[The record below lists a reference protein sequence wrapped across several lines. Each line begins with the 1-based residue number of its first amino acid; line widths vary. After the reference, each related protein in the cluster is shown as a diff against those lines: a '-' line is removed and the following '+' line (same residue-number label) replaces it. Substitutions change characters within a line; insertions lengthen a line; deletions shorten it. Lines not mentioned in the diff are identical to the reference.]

1 MTSRPR
7 PVLILAGDLGAGKTT
22 LINRLL
28 SGTTQRVAI
37 VENEAGEVGIDA
49 QLIDGAADV
58 LDLPDGCACCTMRG
72 ALSGALELIAA
83 RAHNIDVLI
92 IELSGLAD
100 PMPVLQAFH
109 EPVIRAAFGVA
120 ALVGVAS
127 AAGPVGGGLWRR
139 QLRFADAVVLTK
151 VPEGQDPPQVLCDV
165 VRRITRPSTV
175 LLAPVDA
182 TLAHLLQ
189 IRGAR
194 AVAPIDEGHD
204 HGTEPVPDTVALE
217 LDGDIQLEA
226 LEAWLEDEL
235 VAAGPDLLRVKGIV
249 ALAGSRHRYVVQVAY
264 GCRDAYFERPWLGPR
279 RSRIVFIGH
288 HLDRDHLHGGLR
300 ACRASDGARA

>member
-72 ALSGALELIAA
+72 ALSDALELIAA
-83 RAHNIDVLI
+83 RVDNIDVLI

-109 EPVIRAAFGVA
+109 EPAIRAAFGVA

-151 VPEGQDPPQVLCDV
+151 VPDGQDPPQVLCDV

-194 AVAPIDEGHD
+194 GRADRRGARP
-204 HGTEPVPDTVALE
+204 
-217 LDGDIQLEA
+217 
-226 LEAWLEDEL
+226 
-235 VAAGPDLLRVKGIV
+235 
-249 ALAGSRHRYVVQVAY
+249 RH
-264 GCRDAYFERPWLGPR
+264 
-279 RSRIVFIGH
+279 
-288 HLDRDHLHGGLR
+288 
-300 ACRASDGARA
+300 GARARHHRARARRRHRPRGVGGLA